1 MRTFYVTTPIYYVN
15 DVPHI
20 GHAYTTVAGD
30 VLTRW
35 RRLFG
40 DDVFFL
46 TGTDEHGLKVQ
57 RAAEERGVTPQ
68 ELVDET
74 AAAFRKAWDA
84 LGIAYDDFIR
94 TTEPRHYAAV
104 QEFLQRVY
112 DAGDIELGTYEGL
125 YCVSCEAYYTE
136 DELVDGNGDDSAAA
150 GGERSAEST
159 RGHGDDSAAAGGERS
174 AESTRSLCPI
184 HLRPVEHVTE
194 ENYFFKLSRYGDRLL
209 EYYER
214 HPEAVQPD
222 YRLNEVRGFI
232 RQGLR
237 DFSMSRT
244 SISWGVPL
252 PWDPKHVT
260 YVWFDALFNYCTAVG
275 FGTDPDLFARYWP
288 ADYHLV
294 GKDILRFH
302 AVYWP
307 AMLMSAG
314 IDPPKCVFA
323 HGWLLVGGEK
333 MSKTRLN
340 QIAPAD
346 LVAEFGVDGFR
357 YHFMADQRFGPDGD
371 FSYEAMV
378 QRYNADLANNFGNL
392 ANRVLNMAV
401 NYVGGVAPEPSAGGP
416 LVDAA
421 ASAFAAMQEAMDRLD
436 FPGAF
441 GAVWDLI
448 RAANS
453 YIEDRQPWVLHK
465 SGDSVA
471 TAEVLGNCLEALRIV
486 ALLASPVIPD
496 AAAELWRRLGLTG
509 RPEDQRLPDAARWGQ
524 LVSGAPLEK
533 GAPLF
538 PRKDVE

>member
-1 MRTFYVTTPIYYVN
+1 MGAPFYVTTPIYYVN

-20 GHAYTTVAGD
+20 GHAYTTVAAD

-40 DDVFFL
+40 DDVFLL

-57 RAAEERGVTPQ
+57 RAAEDRGITPQ
-68 ELVDET
+68 ALVDET
-74 AAAFRKAWDA
+74 AQAFRDTWDM
-84 LGIAYDDFIR
+84 LDIAYDDFIR
-94 TTEPRHYAAV
+94 TTEPRHYKAV
-104 QEFLQRVY
+104 QEFLQVVY

-136 DELVDGNGDDSAAA
+136 DELVDGN
-150 GGERSAEST
+150 
-159 RGHGDDSAAAGGERS
+159 
-174 AESTRSLCPI
+174 CPI
-184 HLRPVEHVTE
+184 HGRPVEHVTE
-194 ENYFFKLSRYGDRLL
+194 ENYFFKLSRYEDRLL
-209 EYYER
+209 AYYAE

-222 YRLNEVRGFI
+222 YRRNEVLGFI

-244 SISWGVPL
+244 SITWGVPL

-275 FGTDPDLFARYWP
+275 YGDDPQRFDTYWP
-288 ADYHLV
+288 VDYHLV

-314 IDPPKCVFA
+314 IAPPKSVFA

-333 MSKTRLN
+333 MSKTALN

-346 LVAEFGVDGFR
+346 LVADFGVDGFR

-401 NYVGGVAPEPSAGGP
+401 NYVGGVAPEPSSGRTARRRGRSRRSTRCRTRWR
-416 LVDAA
+416 
-421 ASAFAAMQEAMDRLD
+421 ASTS
-436 FPGAF
+436 
-441 GAVWDLI
+441 
-448 RAANS
+448 RARSARS
-453 YIEDRQPWVLHK
+453 GSSSVPRTRTSRSVSRGRLHK
-465 SGDSVA
+465 AGDSVA
-471 TAEVLGNCLEALRIV
+471 VAEVLGDCLEALRIV
-486 ALLASPVIPD
+486 ALLASPVIPN
-496 AAAELWRRLGLTG
+496 AAAELWRRIGMPG
-509 RPEDQRLPDAARWGQ
+509 RPEHQRLPDAARWGQ
-524 LVSGAPLEK
+524 LVPGARLEK

-538 PRKDVE
+538 PRRDVE

>member
-1 MRTFYVTTPIYYVN
+1 MSRFYVTTPIYYVN

-30 VLTRW
+30 ALARW
-35 RRLFG
+35 RRLWG
-40 DDVFFL
+40 DDVFYL

-57 RAAEERGVTPQ
+57 RAAEARGVSPK

-74 AAAFRKAWDA
+74 AKHFRDTWDA
-84 LGIAYDDFIR
+84 LDITYDDFIR
-94 TTEPRHYAAV
+94 TTEPRHYKAV
-104 QEFLQRVY
+104 QAFLQQIY

-125 YCVSCEAYYTE
+125 YCVSCEAYYSE
-136 DELVDGNGDDSAAA
+136 DELVDGNC
-150 GGERSAEST
+150 
-159 RGHGDDSAAAGGERS
+159 
-174 AESTRSLCPI
+174 CPI
-184 HLRPVEHVTE
+184 HMRPVEQVTE
-194 ENYFFKLSRYGDRLL
+194 ENYFFRLSRYQDRLL
-209 EYYER
+209 EYYTE
-214 HPEAVQPD
+214 HPEAVQPES
-222 YRLNEVRGFI
+222 RLNEVLGFI
-232 RQGLR
+232 RGGLQ

-252 PWDPKHVT
+252 PWDPKHVA
-260 YVWFDALFNYCTAVG
+260 YVWADALFNYCTAVG
-275 FGTDPDLFARYWP
+275 YGEDDERFNRWWP

-307 AMLMSAG
+307 AMLMSANLA
-314 IDPPKCVFA
+314 PPKCVFA

-357 YHFMADQRFGPDGD
+357 YHFMVDQRFGPDGD

-401 NYVGGVAPEPSAGGP
+401 NYCGGVVPGERADGP
-416 LVDAA
+416 LREAA
-421 ASAFAAMQEAMDRLD
+421 KAAFAGLSDAMARLD
-436 FPGAF
+436 FSGGF

-448 RAANS
+448 RAANA
-453 YIEDRQPWVLHK
+453 YIEDRQPWALNK
-465 SGDSVA
+465 AGDTAAV
-471 TAEVLGNCLEALRIV
+471 AEVLGDCLEALRIV
-486 ALLASPVIPD
+486 ALLASPVIPR
-496 AAAELWRRLGLTG
+496 AAGELWRRLGLPG
-509 RPEDQRLPDAARWGQ
+509 RPQDARLPGAAAWGQ
-524 LVSGAPLEK
+524 LPAGSQLEK